1 MLQKHQ
7 PLKILPAKEEKQAN
21 PMTEIYTGL
30 LTEVLQE
37 LDFADDVVLL
47 ASRYVVDIQDK
58 TDVMAEKSKSIG
70 LDINIEKAKVLR
82 INARTTQPVQ
92 SMERT

>member
-1 MLQKHQ
+1 
-7 PLKILPAKEEKQAN
+7 
-21 PMTEIYTGL
+21 MTEIYTGL

-47 ASRYVVDIQDK
+47 ASRYVDIQDK

-70 LDINIEKAKVLR
+70 LGINIEKAKVLR